1 MENNNEN
8 KRRTMMKQIRRDNV
22 TLAYEE
28 AGRGDP
34 PLVFIHGGFADHTH
48 FTPQFDYFKRNH
60 RVLAMDLRGHGESD
74 KPQQDYTMTAYADDI
89 HWLCQQVGI
98 KKPIVIGHSMG
109 GLIALETAARYPDY
123 PAGIVVMDT
132 PIAPP
137 APFVEGLR
145 QFAGALRT
153 PMHREAV
160 VQFLNQFIGF
170 GDDPGRRSEV
180 MNGMLGFAQHVGA
193 SSLESY
199 VSYDTIAAAAAC
211 KVPILYI
218 GAGFGFADLA
228 RFKELTP
235 QLMVA
240 QTVGSGHYNQLEVPD
255 QVNAMIERF
264 IAVSGRD
271 AR

>member
-1 MENNNEN
+1 ME
-8 KRRTMMKQIRRDNV
+8 QISRGNV
-22 TLAYEE
+22 SLAYAE
-28 AGRGDP
+28 AGKGNP

-60 RVLAMDLRGHGESD
+60 HVLTMDLRGHGESE
-74 KPQQDYTMTAYADDI
+74 KPQQDYTITAYSDDI
-89 HWLCQQVGI
+89 YWLCQQVGI

-109 GLIALETAARYPDY
+109 GLIALEVNKRYPDF
-123 PAGIVVMDT
+123 PTGIVIMDT

-137 APFVEGLR
+137 AMFVEGLR
-145 QFAGALRT
+145 QFADALRT
-153 PMHREAV
+153 PIYREAV
-160 VQFLNQFIGF
+160 IQFLNQFIGF
-170 GDDPGRRSEV
+170 GDDPSRRSEV
-180 MNGMLGFAQHVGA
+180 MNSMLNFAQHVGA

-199 VSYDTIAAAAAC
+199 VNYDTISAAAAC

-218 GAGFGFADLA
+218 GAGFGFADLV

-240 QTVGSGHYNQLEVPD
+240 QTVGSGHYHQLEVPT

-264 IAVSGRD
+264 IALSGN
-271 AR
+271 ATQ

>member
-1 MENNNEN
+1 MV
-8 KRRTMMKQIRRDNV
+8 KQIRRDNV

-28 AGRGDP
+28 AGKGNP

-48 FTPQFDYFKRNH
+48 FTPQFNYFKRNH
-60 RVLAMDLRGHGESD
+60 RVLTMDLRGHGRSD
-74 KPQQDYTMTAYADDI
+74 KPQQDYTITAFSEDI
-89 HWLCQQVGI
+89 YWLCQQVGI
-98 KKPIVIGHSMG
+98 KKPFVIGHSMG
-109 GLIALETAARYPDY
+109 GLIALEMDRRYPDF

-132 PIAPP
+132 PVAPP
-137 APFVEGLR
+137 ALFIEGLR
-145 QFAGALRT
+145 QFANALRT
-153 PMHREAV
+153 PTYQEAV

-170 GDDPGRRSEV
+170 GDDPGRRSKV
-180 MNGMLGFAQHVGA
+180 MNSMLDFAQHVGA

-199 VSYDTIAAAAAC
+199 VSYDTVAAAATC
-211 KVPILYI
+211 KGPILYI

-240 QTVGSGHYNQLEVPD
+240 QTIGSGHYHQLEVPD

-264 IAVSGRD
+264 ITVSGRD
-271 AR
+271 AQ

>member
-1 MENNNEN
+1 
-8 KRRTMMKQIRRDNV
+8 MKQIRRDNV
-22 TLAYEE
+22 TLAYDE
-28 AGRGDP
+28 AGRGEP

-48 FTPQFDYFKRNH
+48 FTPQFDYFKQKH

-74 KPQQDYTMTAYADDI
+74 KPQQDYTMTAYADDV

-98 KKPIVIGHSMG
+98 NKRIVIGHSMG
-109 GLIALETAARYPDY
+109 GLIALETAARYPDFA
-123 PAGIVVMDT
+123 AGVVVMDT
-132 PIAPP
+132 PIAPS

-153 PMHREAV
+153 PMYREAV

-170 GDDPGRRSEV
+170 LDDPGRRSEV
-180 MNGMLGFAQHVGA
+180 MDGMLGFAQHVGA

-199 VSYDTIAAAAAC
+199 VSYDTVAAAAAC

-240 QTVGSGHYNQLEVPD
+240 QTVGSGHYHQLEVPV

-264 IAVSGRD
+264 IAVTGRD

>member
-1 MENNNEN
+1 M
-8 KRRTMMKQIRRDNV
+8 
-22 TLAYEE
+22 Y
-28 AGRGDP
+28 
-34 PLVFIHGGFADHTH
+34 
-48 FTPQFDYFKRNH
+48 
-60 RVLAMDLRGHGESD
+60 
-74 KPQQDYTMTAYADDI
+74 
-89 HWLCQQVGI
+89 
-98 KKPIVIGHSMG
+98 
-109 GLIALETAARYPDY
+109 
-123 PAGIVVMDT
+123 
-132 PIAPP
+132 
-137 APFVEGLR
+137 
-145 QFAGALRT
+145 
-153 PMHREAV
+153 REAV

-170 GDDPGRRSEV
+170 GDDAGRRSEV

-218 GAGFGFADLA
+218 SAGFGFADLA

-240 QTVGSGHYNQLEVPD
+240 QTVGSGHYHQLEVPD

-264 IAVSGRD
+264 IAVSGGD

>member
-1 MENNNEN
+1 
-8 KRRTMMKQIRRDNV
+8 
-22 TLAYEE
+22 
-28 AGRGDP
+28 
-34 PLVFIHGGFADHTH
+34 
-48 FTPQFDYFKRNH
+48 
-60 RVLAMDLRGHGESD
+60 
-74 KPQQDYTMTAYADDI
+74 
-89 HWLCQQVGI
+89 
-98 KKPIVIGHSMG
+98 
-109 GLIALETAARYPDY
+109 
-123 PAGIVVMDT
+123 
-132 PIAPP
+132 
-137 APFVEGLR
+137 
-145 QFAGALRT
+145 
-153 PMHREAV
+153 
-160 VQFLNQFIGF
+160 
-170 GDDPGRRSEV
+170 
-180 MNGMLGFAQHVGA
+180 MLGFAQHVGA

-199 VSYDTIAAAAAC
+199 VSYDTVAAAAAC